1 MEAVMSVTLLS
12 IDLAK
17 NIFQLH
23 GVDERGRPVLSRRIS
38 RTKLLQAV
46 LDIPCCRIVME
57 ACGGAHYWARRF
69 AAMGHHVQII
79 APRFVKPFVKSQKN
93 DRNDAE
99 AITEAA
105 SRPTMRYVAIN
116 SVEQQDIQS
125 MHRIR
130 SLLMRDRIAQINQ
143 IRGLLAEY
151 GVVIAQTPLKVRQQL
166 PAILDDLDNELTALT
181 RSMMRDMYERLALLD
196 TQIARY
202 DDLIRQAHK
211 SSTLSQ
217 RLEKIRGVGPMIA
230 TAVIAAAG
238 SATEFANGRQ
248 FAAWLGLTPR
258 QHSSGGRQRLF
269 GITKRG
275 NGYLRMLL
283 VHGARPV
290 VQQAAKHSDTLSR
303 WILEVQA
310 RRGTNVAVVALAN
323 KIARTIWVLLARGR
337 EYEPPV

>member
-1 MEAVMSVTLLS
+1 MSVALLS

-17 NIFQLH
+17 NIFQLY
-23 GVDERGRPVLSRRIS
+23 GVDERGHPVLSRRVS
-38 RTKLLQAV
+38 RNKLLEAV
-46 LDIPCCRIVME
+46 ICLPCCRIVME

-69 AAMGHHVQII
+69 TAMGHQVQII

-99 AITEAA
+99 AIVEAA
-105 SRPTMRYVAIN
+105 SRPTMRYVAVN

-143 IRGLLAEY
+143 IRGLLTEY
-151 GVVIAQTPLKVRQQL
+151 GVVIAQTPLKVRTQL
-166 PAILDDLDNELTALT
+166 PTIIDDEHNELTGLT
-181 RSMMRDMYERLALLD
+181 RTMMRDMYERLALLD
-196 TQIARY
+196 KQIARY
-202 DDLIRQAHK
+202 DNLIQQVHK
-211 SSTLSQ
+211 ASPISK

-230 TAVIAAAG
+230 TGVIAAAG
-238 SATEFANGRQ
+238 SASEFSNGRQ

-258 QHSSGGRQRLF
+258 QHSSGGKDRLF

-283 VHGARPV
+283 VHGARSV
-290 VQQAAKHSDTLSR
+290 VQQAVRHTDKLSR

-323 KIARTIWVLLARGR
+323 KIARTIWVLLARGQ
-337 EYEPPV
+337 EYAPPV

>member
-1 MEAVMSVTLLS
+1 MSTALLS

-23 GVDERGRPVLSRRIS
+23 GVDSCGRPTLSRRVS
-38 RTKLLQAV
+38 RAKLAETIVGL
-46 LDIPCCRIVME
+46 PCCRIVME
-57 ACGGAHYWARRF
+57 ACGGAHYWARKF
-69 AAMGHHVQII
+69 SEMGHKVQII

-99 AITEAA
+99 AIAEAA

-130 SLLMRDRIAQINQ
+130 NLLMRDRIAQINQ

-151 GVVIAQTPLKVRQQL
+151 GIVIAQTPLKVRQQL
-166 PAILDDLDNELTALT
+166 PTIIDDQSNELTPLT
-181 RSMMRDMYERLALLD
+181 RRMMRDMYERLKLLD
-196 TQIARY
+196 EQISQY
-202 DDLIRQAHK
+202 DSLIQQAHK
-211 SSTLSQ
+211 ASAQSQ

-238 SATEFANGRQ
+238 SATEFNNGRQ

-283 VHGARPV
+283 VHGARSV
-290 VQQAAKHSDTLSR
+290 VQQAGKRQDTLSR
-303 WILEVQA
+303 WIVALQA

-323 KIARTIWVLLARGR
+323 KIARTIWVVLARER
-337 EYEPPV
+337 DYEPQA

>member
-1 MEAVMSVTLLS
+1 MSVTLLS

-23 GVDERGRPVLSRRIS
+23 GVDERGRPVLSRRVS

-57 ACGGAHYWARRF
+57 ACGGAHYWARKF

-151 GVVIAQTPLKVRQQL
+151 GVVIAQTPPKVRQQL
-166 PAILDDLDNELTALT
+166 PAILDDPDNELTALT
-181 RSMMRDMYERLALLD
+181 RSMMRDMYERLTLLD

-202 DDLIRQAHK
+202 DDLVRQAHK
-211 SSTLSQ
+211 ASALSQ

-238 SATEFANGRQ
+238 SATVCSASRSGATDICECFWSMAPGQLSSRQ
-248 FAAWLGLTPR
+248 
-258 QHSSGGRQRLF
+258 
-269 GITKRG
+269 
-275 NGYLRMLL
+275 
-283 VHGARPV
+283 
-290 VQQAAKHSDTLSR
+290 
-303 WILEVQA
+303 
-310 RRGTNVAVVALAN
+310 
-323 KIARTIWVLLARGR
+323 
-337 EYEPPV
+337 

>member
-1 MEAVMSVTLLS
+1 MSVALLS

-17 NIFQLH
+17 NTFQLY
-23 GVDERGRPVLSRRIS
+23 GVDQSGHPVLSRRVS
-38 RTKLLQAV
+38 CNKLLEAV
-46 LDIPCCRIVME
+46 VCLPPCRIVME
-57 ACGGAHYWARRF
+57 ACGGAHHWARRF
-69 AAMGHHVQII
+69 SAMGHQVHII

-99 AITEAA
+99 AIVEAA

-151 GVVIAQTPLKVRQQL
+151 GVVIAQTPLKVRIQL
-166 PAILDDLDNELTALT
+166 PTIIDDERNELTALT
-181 RSMMRDMYERLALLD
+181 RTMMRDMYERLALLD
-196 TQIARY
+196 RQIARY
-202 DDLIRQAHK
+202 DELIQQVHK
-211 SSTLSQ
+211 ASPTSQ

-230 TAVIAAAG
+230 TGVIAAAG
-238 SATEFANGRQ
+238 SASEFTNGRQ

-258 QHSSGGRQRLF
+258 QHSSGGKDRLF

-283 VHGARPV
+283 VHGARSV
-290 VQQAAKHSDTLSR
+290 VQQAVRHTDKLSR

-323 KIARTIWVLLARGR
+323 KIARTIWVVLARGQ
-337 EYEPPV
+337 EYAPPV

>member
-1 MEAVMSVTLLS
+1 MSVALLS
-12 IDLAK
+12 IDIAK
-17 NIFQLH
+17 NIFQLY
-23 GVDERGRPVLSRRIS
+23 GVDERGHPVLSRRVS
-38 RTKLLQAV
+38 RNKLLEAV
-46 LDIPCCRIVME
+46 ICLPCCRIVME

-69 AAMGHHVQII
+69 TAMGHQVQII

-99 AITEAA
+99 AIAEAA
-105 SRPTMRYVAIN
+105 SRPTMRYVAVN

-151 GVVIAQTPLKVRQQL
+151 GVVIAQTPLKVRTQL
-166 PAILDDLDNELTALT
+166 PTIIDDEHNELTRLT
-181 RSMMRDMYERLALLD
+181 RTMMRDMYERLALLD
-196 TQIARY
+196 KQIARY
-202 DDLIRQAHK
+202 DNMIQQVHK
-211 SSTLSQ
+211 ASPISK

-230 TAVIAAAG
+230 TGVIAAAG
-238 SATEFANGRQ
+238 SASEFSNGRQ

-258 QHSSGGRQRLF
+258 QHSSGGKDRLF

-283 VHGARPV
+283 VHGARSV
-290 VQQAAKHSDTLSR
+290 VQQAVRHTDKLSR

-323 KIARTIWVLLARGR
+323 KIARTIWVLLARGQ
-337 EYEPPV
+337 EYAPPV

>member
-1 MEAVMSVTLLS
+1 MSVSLLS

-17 NIFQLH
+17 NIFQLY
-23 GVDERGRPVLSRRIS
+23 GVDERGHPVLSRRVS
-38 RTKLLQAV
+38 RSKLLEVVVA
-46 LDIPCCRIVME
+46 LPCCRIVME

-69 AAMGHHVQII
+69 SAMGHHVQII

-99 AITEAA
+99 AIVEAA
-105 SRPTMRYVAIN
+105 SRPTMRYVAVN

-125 MHRIR
+125 MHRVR

-151 GVVIAQTPLKVRQQL
+151 GVVIAQTPLKIRTQL
-166 PAILDDLDNELTALT
+166 PAIIDDECNELTGLT
-181 RSMMRDMYERLALLD
+181 RSMMRDMYERLVLLD
-196 TQIARY
+196 KQIARY
-202 DDLIRQAHK
+202 DELIHHVHRA
-211 SSTLSQ
+211 SPASQ

-238 SATEFANGRQ
+238 SASEFSNGRQ

-258 QHSSGGRQRLF
+258 QHSSGGKDLLF

-283 VHGARPV
+283 VHGARSV
-290 VQQAAKHSDTLSR
+290 VQQAVKHTDALSR

-310 RRGTNVAVVALAN
+310 RRGTNIAVVALAN
-323 KIARTIWVLLARGR
+323 KIARTIWVLLARGV
-337 EYEPPV
+337 EYVSPV

>member
-1 MEAVMSVTLLS
+1 MSVTLLS
-12 IDLAK
+12 IDIAK

-23 GVDERGRPVLSRRIS
+23 GIDERGRPVLSRRVS
-38 RTKLLQAV
+38 RTKLLETVAV
-46 LDIPCCRIVME
+46 LPCCRIVME

-69 AAMGHHVQII
+69 SAMGHHVQII

-99 AITEAA
+99 AIAEAA

-151 GVVIAQTPLKVRQQL
+151 GVVIAQTPLKIQQQL
-166 PAILDDLDNELTALT
+166 PEILDDQANELTGLT
-181 RSMMRDMYERLALLD
+181 RAMVHDMYDRLALLD

-202 DDLIRQAHK
+202 DELIRRVHK
-211 SSTLSQ
+211 ASASSQ

-230 TAVIAAAG
+230 TAAIAAAG

-248 FAAWLGLTPR
+248 FAAWIGLTPR

-283 VHGARPV
+283 VHGARSV
-290 VQQAAKHSDTLSR
+290 VQQAGKHSDPLSR

-310 RRGTNVAVVALAN
+310 RRGTNVTVVALAN
-323 KIARTIWVLLARGR
+323 KIARTTWVLLAQGR